1 MRRIRRWRLSRR
13 GDGDIGRR
21 GILCRQYVVCKR
33 SEAGVVWT
41 ADAVLEG
48 VKTLA
53 RSLPELIYSYRL
65 ELRTVSDVYG
75 DVASCKVE
83 VSVEKLIW
91 WLQRRRVVALRCREL
106 GRADCGL
113 VASGL

>member
-1 MRRIRRWRLSRR
+1 M
-13 GDGDIGRR
+13 
-21 GILCRQYVVCKR
+21 VCKR

-65 ELRTVSDVYG
+65 ELGTVSGLDSDVYG